1 MEYTTN
7 LGLKKPAYSDP
18 ADIVDLNNNM
28 DTIDAAITETN
39 SELAEVNTEL
49 PTKVDKVPGKGL
61 STNDFTNAN
70 RAFVDN
76 FTIVNDEICMEV

>member
-39 SELAEVNTEL
+39 LEL